1 MNGIRVF
8 CRLIYFHLRS
18 KIFSSP
24 LTGRGEGAIVPMD
37 PPLRLSICVRDCETF
52 HTSPLMPKRTIRIA
66 DEGG

>member
-24 LTGRGEGAIVPMD
+24 LTGRGAIVPMD
-37 PPLRLSICVRDCETF
+37 PPLRLSICVRDWETF
-52 HTSPLMPKRTIRIA
+52 RTSPLMPKRTIRIA